1 MIASTAS
8 TTTVLA
14 VLLVVIGFV
23 MLGTT
28 VWLVRSTRRDAP
40 ALGPLEVMGD
50 RRFVKATP
58 EDRDSTLAAA
68 RPAGALPPSP
78 MVPFDD
84 ADGPA
89 ELQPA
94 PAAVAEAVPVVE
106 AESVVEAEAVVE
118 PEPDLEVDVEP
129 VVEAEVV
136 EAAIVV
142 AEPDPAADPTI
153 EAAEPAV
160 EILDAEVVDD
170 VDGDV
175 DVEADLAAHL
185 DLDERVPAP
194 ESS

>member
-58 EDRDSTLAAA
+58 EGRDATLAAA

-78 MVPFDD
+78 MVPFDESD
-84 ADGPA
+84 DPA
-89 ELQPA
+89 ELEPA
-94 PAAVAEAVPVVE
+94 PVAVAEPVP
-106 AESVVEAEAVVE
+106 VVE
-118 PEPDLEVDVEP
+118 PEPVAEPEPEP
-129 VVEAEVV
+129 VAEAEVV
-136 EAAIVV
+136 AADVV
-142 AEPDPAADPTI
+142 AAEPDPAVDPTV
-153 EAAEPAV
+153 EAPEPAV
-160 EILDAEVVDD
+160 EVLDAEVVDD
-170 VDGDV
+170 SDRDV
-175 DVEADLAAHL
+175 DVDSDLDAHL